1 LQNRTAIGMAGRQNR
16 CFRLNFCGAISILW
30 LYPQE
35 ALMRGIA
42 LIAAVAVTMLPLA
55 GFAQQGTVPSASTVG
70 VAPAGSPGPDVVP
83 EPGGPLNPGSQ
94 TGRDVV
100 ASDGISTKTVKA
112 VPCSTVARETD
123 GTTTCIGIP
132 DAPQR
137 RR

>member
-1 LQNRTAIGMAGRQNR
+1 
-16 CFRLNFCGAISILW
+16 
-30 LYPQE
+30 
-35 ALMRGIA
+35 MRRIA

-55 GFAQQGTVPSASTVG
+55 GFAQQLPGTVPSETTVG
-70 VAPAGSPGPDVVP
+70 VAPSGPAGAPGPDVVP
-83 EPGGPLNPGSQ
+83 QPGGPLNPGTQ

-132 DAPQR
+132 DRPAR

>member
-1 LQNRTAIGMAGRQNR
+1 
-16 CFRLNFCGAISILW
+16 
-30 LYPQE
+30 
-35 ALMRGIA
+35 MRRIA

-55 GFAQQGTVPSASTVG
+55 GFAQQLPGTVPSETTVG
-70 VAPAGSPGPDVVP
+70 VAPSGPAGAPGPDVVP
-83 EPGGPLNPGSQ
+83 QPGGPLNPGTQ

-100 ASDGISTKTVKA
+100 ASDGISTETVKA

-132 DAPQR
+132 DASER

>member
-1 LQNRTAIGMAGRQNR
+1 
-16 CFRLNFCGAISILW
+16 
-30 LYPQE
+30 
-35 ALMRGIA
+35 MRRIA

-55 GFAQQGTVPSASTVG
+55 GFAQQLPGTVPSETTVG
-70 VAPAGSPGPDVVP
+70 VAPSGPAGAPGPDVVP
-83 EPGGPLNPGSQ
+83 QPGGPLNPGTQ

-112 VPCSTVARETD
+112 VPCSSVARETD

-132 DAPQR
+132 DAPER

>member
-1 LQNRTAIGMAGRQNR
+1 
-16 CFRLNFCGAISILW
+16 
-30 LYPQE
+30 
-35 ALMRGIA
+35 MRRIA

-55 GFAQQGTVPSASTVG
+55 GFAQQLPGTVPSETTVG
-70 VAPAGSPGPDVVP
+70 VAPSGPAGAPGPDVVP
-83 EPGGPLNPGSQ
+83 QPGGPLNPGTQ

-100 ASDGISTKTVKA
+100 ASDCISTKTVKA

-132 DAPQR
+132 DRPAR

>member
-1 LQNRTAIGMAGRQNR
+1 
-16 CFRLNFCGAISILW
+16 
-30 LYPQE
+30 
-35 ALMRGIA
+35 MRRMA

-55 GFAQQGTVPSASTVG
+55 GFAQQSPGTVPSETTVG
-70 VAPAGSPGPDVVP
+70 VSPAGSPGPDVVP

-132 DAPQR
+132 DAPER